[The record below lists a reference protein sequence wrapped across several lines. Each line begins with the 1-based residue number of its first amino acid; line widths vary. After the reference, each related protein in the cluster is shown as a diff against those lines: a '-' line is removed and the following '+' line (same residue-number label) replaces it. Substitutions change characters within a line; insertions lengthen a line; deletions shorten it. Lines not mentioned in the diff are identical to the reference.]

1 MFLLDY
7 EFLVVQSD
15 ENSLVA
21 IKYDIN
27 NNEVEKHEL
36 VLDEEESIFMMKY
49 LPQTCKTK
57 LLPDKFIP
65 YSYLYYF

>member
-21 IKYDIN
+21 IKYDITD
-27 NNEVEKHEL
+27 NEVEKHEL
-36 VLDEEESIFMMKY
+36 ILDEEKSLFMMKY
-49 LPQTCKTK
+49 LPQSCNTK